1 MSVSSGRK
9 REPRD
14 ALDPRPS
21 NHSDRVLDL
30 PAAADLL
37 AGQYELQDQL
47 RDCLD
52 HDAVAA
58 STDARQLRKNFYR
71 RELVFRLYPLAELCA
86 DQHLYLDL
94 VRAAGRLRVLALPL
108 PRRQA
113 SVLLAA
119 VEPDGAAGGVRAA
132 VLQPVFGAQPV
143 RYAVGGGAGALPVQC
158 AARGV
163 DSRRFCVLRVQGA

>member
-1 MSVSSGRK
+1 MSVSNGRK
-9 REPRD
+9 RESRD
-14 ALDPRPS
+14 AFDSRPP
-21 NHSDRVLDL
+21 NHSDRVPDL

-47 RDCLD
+47 RDRLD

-58 STDARQLRKNFYR
+58 PDDARQLRKNFHR
-71 RELVFRLYPLAELCA
+71 RKLVFRLHPFAELCG

-94 VRAAGRLRVLALPL
+94 VRAAGGLRVLTLPL

-119 VEPDGAAGGVRAA
+119 VEPD
-132 VLQPVFGAQPV
+132 
-143 RYAVGGGAGALPVQC
+143 
-158 AARGV
+158 
-163 DSRRFCVLRVQGA
+163 